1 MDRTL
6 DGILSNVIPFTW
18 PDPEDNN
25 REKQV
30 FEGGSDYMVAAYVH
44 SFNRLEDGAIRFCGF
59 FVEEG
64 ELVVYYASRPPFP
77 QDLGSEKLRRS
88 VIASDVQSISFEYVD
103 QEDELPVLVQDWE
116 DRDYLPLGIWMRIQ
130 FADDT
135 YEDWFRRTAGS
146 GYNERWGEWDPN
158 ASKEVTGGR
167 R

>member
-1 MDRTL
+1 MAL
-6 DGILSNVIPFTW
+6 PQ
-18 PDPEDNN
+18 E
-25 REKQV
+25 Q
-30 FEGGSDYMVAAYVH
+30 
-44 SFNRLEDGAIRFCGF
+44 
-59 FVEEG
+59 FVEEE

-88 VIASDVQSISFEYVD
+88 VIARDVRAISFEYVD

-130 FADDT
+130 FTDDT
-135 YEDWFRRTAGS
+135 YEDWFRQTAGS

-158 ASKEVTGGR
+158 ASKELTGGR